1 MNNENVHQKE
11 SILKNPHF
19 QNGMAF
25 ALVEI
30 FLLLSFFAGLN
41 TGFKTAE
48 NIYKC
53 DLTDNSISTEH
64 QGD

>member
-1 MNNENVHQKE
+1 MNNENVTKKE

-30 FLLLSFFAGLN
+30 FLLFSFFAGLN
-41 TGFKTAE
+41 IGFKTAE
-48 NIYKC
+48 NIYKGE
-53 DLTDNSISTEH
+53 LTYNSITT
-64 QGD
+64 